1 MSQLPWQNQ
10 PRTSVVPITIED
22 YDKARS
28 QYMGSHMLEL
38 FRFSPRQCQWKMQG
52 LVPST
57 TKSYYDFGRALH
69 CFVLEG
75 ATAFHE
81 RYQVAE
87 GPVNPKTGNPY
98 GRDTKAYES
107 WYAEITAD
115 GRQICSGVE
124 YTQIQMMAESLQ
136 ESCARDL
143 LHCGHPEI
151 TIRGQMHGVSC
162 QSRLD
167 FVDFDQ
173 AILVDLKTTESLSRF
188 EKDFWKFGYHR
199 QMAFYRGMLDGTNI
213 RPAWQ
218 VFVIAIEK
226 AEPYRCHAWPISEAT
241 LASADEENK
250 QNLLQFRQLVNQV
263 GWAKPWPLSLEYGRS
278 LGNPL

>member
-1 MSQLPWQNQ
+1 MSHLPWQNQ
-10 PRTSVVPITIED
+10 PRTSVVPCTVED

-52 LVPST
+52 LIPSS
-57 TKSYYDFGRALH
+57 TKSYYEFGKALH

-75 ATAFHE
+75 ASAFHE
-81 RYQVAE
+81 RYIIAE
-87 GPVNPKTGNPY
+87 GPVNPKTGSPY
-98 GRDTKAYES
+98 GRETKAYDA
-107 WYAEITAD
+107 WFQEITAD
-115 GRQICSGVE
+115 GRQVVSGLD

-136 ESCARDL
+136 ESCSRDL
-143 LHCGHPEI
+143 LHCGHPEV

-173 AILVDLKTTESLSRF
+173 AILVDLKTTESLGRF
-188 EKDFWKFGYHR
+188 EKDFWRFGYDR
-199 QMAFYRGMLDGTNI
+199 QLAFYRGMIDGLCLG
-213 RPAWQ
+213 RPFS

-226 AEPYRCHAWPISEAT
+226 SEPYRSHSWQITEAT
-241 LASADEENK
+241 LAAADEQNK

-263 GWAKPWPLSLEYGRS
+263 GWSKPWPLSLEYGRS
-278 LGNPL
+278 MGTI